1 MGKIKKVLCV
11 CQAGLG
17 SSLILGMNVE
27 KVLEGMGKGDIKVEH
42 TSIGDTT
49 AGQADL
55 YIAGGDIYEQV
66 KAFGPC
72 VAIHNLVNK
81 AEIKE
86 VLEKYFEENPDED

>member
-1 MGKIKKVLCV
+1 MGKVKKILCV

-27 KVLEGMGKGDIKVEH
+27 RVLEQMGKGDIKVEH

-49 AGQADL
+49 EGLADL

-66 KAFGPC
+66 KAFGPT
-72 VAIHNLVNK
+72 VAVHNLVNK

-86 VLEKYFEENPDED
+86 VLEKYFAEHPDED

>member
-1 MGKIKKVLCV
+1 MGKVKKILCV

-27 KVLEGMGKGDIKVEH
+27 KVLEAMGKGDIKVEH

-66 KAFGPC
+66 KVFGPC
-72 VAIHNLVNK
+72 VAVHNLVNK
-81 AEIKE
+81 NEIRE
-86 VLEKYFEENPDED
+86 VLEKYFEENPDEE

>member
-1 MGKIKKVLCV
+1 MGKVKKVLCV

-27 KVLEGMGKGDIKVEH
+27 KVLEAMGKGDIRVEH

-49 AGQADL
+49 TGMADL

-66 KAFGPC
+66 KVFGPC
-72 VAIHNLVNK
+72 DIFSPLKNVGYLS
-81 AEIKE
+81 E
-86 VLEKYFEENPDED
+86 